1 MTETPPAED
10 DLTLLQRHWPHGH
23 GADPDAVSAV
33 AEAIY
38 DGRRDWEIEF
48 AGDRAAI
55 RQDGKGGLESQ
66 GRIDRMLM
74 KRWRNGERRIPEWMA
89 AGLLRP
95 PGIVRTRRQQDIER
109 WLAELSAQDR
119 EARDFI
125 AAEEARLHG
134 RVAAQVARYVPS
146 VVRDPVKRP
155 NTRSRRWRCAPTLP
169 RATRTAICFQRR
181 GSRTH
186 SFSRS

>member
-1 MTETPPAED
+1 M
-10 DLTLLQRHWPHGH
+10 
-23 GADPDAVSAV
+23 
-33 AEAIY
+33 
-38 DGRRDWEIEF
+38 
-48 AGDRAAI
+48 
-55 RQDGKGGLESQ
+55 
-66 GRIDRMLM
+66 MM

-89 AGLLRP
+89 AGLLRL

-146 VVRDPVKRP
+146 VVRDPVKRSP
-155 NTRSRRWRCAPTLP
+155 PPRTCTTCSFRAGAWTRTVSRSGLSIPRPAAKGSSCLTTRCAMPT
-169 RATRTAICFQRR
+169 AVQWVE
-181 GSRTH
+181 
-186 SFSRS
+186 

>member
-55 RQDGKGGLESQ
+55 RQDGKGGLRDRPYPTPARHRALA
-66 GRIDRMLM
+66 GR
-74 KRWRNGERRIPEWMA
+74 A
-89 AGLLRP
+89 
-95 PGIVRTRRQQDIER
+95 
-109 WLAELSAQDR
+109 
-119 EARDFI
+119 
-125 AAEEARLHG
+125 
-134 RVAAQVARYVPS
+134 
-146 VVRDPVKRP
+146 
-155 NTRSRRWRCAPTLP
+155 
-169 RATRTAICFQRR
+169 
-181 GSRTH
+181 
-186 SFSRS
+186 